1 MRRSVVSRPAFRYSH
16 CNFMPCSFRETLIY
30 IFKAICVVQ
39 STMFCIY
46 MQLRT
51 KSSIRELPSGFVT
64 SSGRS
69 RLLNP
74 CYIPVRFIQQSVR
87 NSFGNAS
94 VFFNAPFYCF
104 LFHVVSAFAWKLFWW
119 TSSASPHPLPQDEE
133 QGTAGTAT
141 LMLLT
146 PLSCFP
152 LSSLCSAQPEFS
164 PWDGFKLKHQLLLPF
179 SNAELCA
186 VHAIYSRLLFIA
198 KLYYLACFECKLH
211 FQLSTTDLLY
221 HLPVFPVRLSKICSQ
236 WWVSYSH
243 TSGFL
248 HVNWLHS

>member
-51 KSSIRELPSGFVT
+51 KSSIWELPSGFVT

-87 NSFGNAS
+87 SSFGNAS

-104 LFHVVSAFAWKLFWW
+104 LFHVVSAFA
-119 TSSASPHPLPQDEE
+119 
-133 QGTAGTAT
+133 
-141 LMLLT
+141 
-146 PLSCFP
+146 
-152 LSSLCSAQPEFS
+152 
-164 PWDGFKLKHQLLLPF
+164 
-179 SNAELCA
+179 
-186 VHAIYSRLLFIA
+186 
-198 KLYYLACFECKLH
+198 
-211 FQLSTTDLLY
+211 
-221 HLPVFPVRLSKICSQ
+221 
-236 WWVSYSH
+236 
-243 TSGFL
+243 
-248 HVNWLHS
+248 